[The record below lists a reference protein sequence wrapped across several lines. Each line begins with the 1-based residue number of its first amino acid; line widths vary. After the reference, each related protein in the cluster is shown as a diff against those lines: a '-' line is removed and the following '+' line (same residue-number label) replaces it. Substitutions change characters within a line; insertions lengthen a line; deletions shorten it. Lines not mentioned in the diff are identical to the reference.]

1 MKTRISFGTA
11 ALAVTLAGCATTA
24 PPASTGTPVVPAAQG
39 GPSAAPTAAAGPA
52 AAASSAA
59 AGTGPAAAAPRPAA
73 PLPGAL
79 TAFAEVTREA
89 KRADGFL
96 PTWTRDDRTWLEI
109 PADRLDKPFFFGSS
123 IAGGLGDSSFWPGL
137 NGRSNLV
144 VLRRVGNNIQ
154 LLALNQAVR
163 APEGTPLARA
173 VSESWSD
180 SLLAVAPLVAAP
192 HATSKALLVDANAL
206 LGVDFSGWQTTL
218 ETIHRL
224 PYALD
229 RANSSIERVRNTTEG
244 TYVTMRQ
251 HYSVPRLPAPPA
263 AAPGGPPP
271 NPAAQPNP
279 PATLPDARSLFLTMA
294 YTFTPLPAQP
304 MQARRADARVGYFTR
319 TFTDFGNDRS
329 ENQRTH
335 IVNRWRLEKKDP
347 SAEVSEPKTPIRV
360 VLDRNIPEKWRE
372 PLRTGALEW
381 NKAFERAGFR
391 NAIVVE
397 QQAADADWS
406 SVEGSNVLAV
416 RWFTIAGPGA
426 TAVGQTGT
434 DPRTGEILRGAAII
448 PENWVRFSRARNAD
462 TEPRVGPNAFATPFA
477 LPIGE
482 LCTLAHDGLE
492 HAQQNFDLL
501 VARGRLD
508 PDSPEADDFI
518 RRELIW
524 VTLHEVGHALG
535 LRHNFRASVGITP
548 AQLRDPAFTA
558 RRGLTNS
565 VMDYVAPNTP
575 LDGEAIADYSMTTLG
590 AYDYWAIE
598 YGYRQFANPEEE
610 KRELARLAAM
620 GDTNPDLAYA
630 TDEDSI
636 AGIDPLVN
644 LFDLGNDPLAFA
656 QRRVKLVREL
666 WQRITARQLAPDD
679 DMTLYRRTVQRVVA
693 VLGDVAPNA
702 AKYIGGT
709 ITRRARAGSGL
720 PLVEPVPAS
729 QQRAAL
735 DFILAELF
743 DSASFKFDPRIL
755 SRMGTDQVDRFNLLV
770 NSGRASSID
779 YSLPNAVLAAQRP
792 VLDTLMSDGLASR
805 LADAEAK
812 VTDPKTLTSFAD
824 VQQRLGDAIWSELG
838 AKGVRSIEI
847 DSLRR
852 NLQREHVRRLAGAL
866 LRPAST
872 AAADVRPVMRQ
883 AALQLQ
889 SRLQAALNGAAGKG
903 SSALVRAHLDD
914 SLATL
919 TEALRAP
926 LVKQGA

>member
-1 MKTRISFGTA
+1 MKTRTPLSMA
-11 ALAVTLAGCATTA
+11 VVALTMAGCATPNPPAAPGVTPPAATA
-24 PPASTGTPVVPAAQG
+24 TPGAAPPPASAASG
-39 GPSAAPTAAAGPA
+39 AATAAAGAPA
-52 AAASSAA
+52 AAL
-59 AGTGPAAAAPRPAA
+59 RAA

-137 NGRSNLV
+137 TGRSNVV

-192 HATSKALLVDANAL
+192 HATSKALVDANAL

-218 ETIHRL
+218 EVAHRL

-229 RANSSIERVRNTTEG
+229 RANSSIERVRNTAEG

-251 HYSVPRLPAPPA
+251 HYSVPRLPAPP
-263 AAPGGPPP
+263 APGGPPP

-279 PATLPDARSLFLTMA
+279 PATLPDARSLFVTMA

-304 MQARRADARVGYFTR
+304 MQTRRADARVGYFTR
-319 TFTDFGNDRS
+319 TYTDFGNDRS

-347 SAEVSEPKTPIRV
+347 SADVSEPKVPIRV

-406 SVEGSNVLAV
+406 SVEGNNVLAV

-426 TAVGQTGT
+426 TAVGPSQA

-448 PENWVRFSRARNAD
+448 PENWVRVGRARNAD
-462 TEPRVGPNAFATPFA
+462 TEPRVGPKAFATPYA
-477 LPIGE
+477 LPIAE

-492 HAQQNFDLL
+492 HAQMNFDLL

-518 RRELIW
+518 RRDLIW
-524 VTLHEVGHALG
+524 VTMHEVGHALG

-575 LDGEAIADYSMTTLG
+575 LDNETIADYSMTTLG

-598 YGYRQFANPEEE
+598 YGYRPFASPEEE

-620 GDTNPDLAYA
+620 AEVNPDLAYA
-630 TDEDSI
+630 TDEDAI
-636 AGIDPLVN
+636 VGIDPLVN
-644 LFDLGNDPLAFA
+644 LFDLGNDPLAYA

-666 WQRITARQLAPDD
+666 WQRISARQLAPDD
-679 DMTLYRRTVQRVVA
+679 DMTLYRRTVQRVVG

-720 PLVEPVPAS
+720 PLVEPVPAA

-755 SRMGTDQVDRFNLLV
+755 SRMGTDQVERFNVLV
-770 NSGRASSID
+770 NSGRTSGID

-812 VTDPKTLTSFAD
+812 VTDPKTLNSFAD
-824 VQQRLGDAIWSELG
+824 VQQRLGDAVWSELG
-838 AKGVRSIEI
+838 AKGARSIEI

-852 NLQREHVRRLAGAL
+852 NLQREHVRRLAAAL

-889 SRLQAALNGAAGKG
+889 ARLQAALNGGAGKA

-919 TEALRAP
+919 TEALKAP